1 MPTWM
6 VTTTTP
12 RTSSGELGVHVY
24 LAYHKQIP
32 IGFGLVGS
40 AEAFISD
47 ADVKD
52 LDEFFVVRRYRRSG
66 VGQ

>member
-1 MPTWM
+1 MDGNYHYPTDKLW
-6 VTTTTP
+6 
-12 RTSSGELGVHVY
+12 ELDVHVY

-47 ADVKD
+47 ADVND